1 MLPWRARLAYLLLAL
16 GLLWPTLAGAES
28 APALHS
34 VEVHVFWAEGCPH
47 CEKALRFLR
56 QQAAADPKLRLHL
69 HETGQNPAELDLLVR
84 LTRAYGIKQIGV
96 PLILIGNEVQLGY
109 ADDASSGAR
118 LRALI
123 DTCRASACLTRL
135 DAPAPDASAPRPSTL
150 PAQLEVPLFGTVTLQ
165 SLSRPVLTVVLAAAD
180 GFNPC
185 AMWVLVFLIG
195 LLLNV
200 TSRARRW
207 LLGASFLLAS
217 AGVYFLIMAAWLN
230 TLLLLGALPWL
241 RLLIG
246 AVAIG
251 TGLWALRDFRR
262 GELVCATSQSPVRR
276 TVLERLRTLAL
287 SARLPLAMLGIA
299 LLACAV
305 NVVELLCSA
314 GIPAVYTQYLALGA
328 LPAWQHYLYLA
339 LYVLIFM
346 VDDLL
351 IFGAAMLTIE
361 TTSLG
366 ARYSRWSKL
375 IGGLVMLILGL
386 LMLLRPQWLM

>member
-1 MLPWRARLAYLLLAL
+1 MLPWRARLACLLLAL

-56 QQAAADPKLRLHL
+56 QQTATDPALRLHL
-69 HETGQNPAELDLLVR
+69 HETGQNPAEFDLLVR

-135 DAPAPDASAPRPSTL
+135 DAPAPTASAPRPSTL

-217 AGVYFLIMAAWLN
+217 AGV
-230 TLLLLGALPWL
+230 
-241 RLLIG
+241 
-246 AVAIG
+246 
-251 TGLWALRDFRR
+251 
-262 GELVCATSQSPVRR
+262 
-276 TVLERLRTLAL
+276 
-287 SARLPLAMLGIA
+287 
-299 LLACAV
+299 
-305 NVVELLCSA
+305 
-314 GIPAVYTQYLALGA
+314 
-328 LPAWQHYLYLA
+328 
-339 LYVLIFM
+339 
-346 VDDLL
+346 
-351 IFGAAMLTIE
+351 
-361 TTSLG
+361 
-366 ARYSRWSKL
+366 
-375 IGGLVMLILGL
+375 
-386 LMLLRPQWLM
+386 